1 MMIRRRRNVEGNS
14 GAGFKEGRKVNSVQ
28 TRRKLAPCMPR
39 KLHSNRKKH
48 TESINIGKITNN
60 AGQFRG
66 KFAATNKIL
75 VLRIQLTN
83 NTVKITN

>member
-1 MMIRRRRNVEGNS
+1 MVIRRRRNVEGNS
-14 GAGFKEGRKVNSVQ
+14 RAGFKEGREINSVQ

-39 KLHSNRKKH
+39 KLHSDRKKH
-48 TESINIGKITNN
+48 TEGINISKITNN

-66 KFAATNKIL
+66 KFTTTNEIL